1 MVVCNQLFVVFT
13 LVNVVVSVASAV
25 AVRLVV
31 VEGAGIDL
39 FHDSVGEAEEGRGGR
54 RFGWVGNLLLL
65 FGRQLFSESVLG

>member
-1 MVVCNQLFVVFT
+1 VVVCNQLFVVFA

-39 FHDSVGEAEEGRGGR
+39 FYNSVGEAEERRGRR
-54 RFGWVGNLLLL
+54 RFGWVDDLVLL
-65 FGRQLFSESVLG
+65 FGRQLFSEPVLG

>member
-31 VEGAGIDL
+31 AEGAGIDL
-39 FHDSVGEAEEGRGGR
+39 FYNSVGEAEEGRGRR
-54 RFGWVGNLLLL
+54 RFGRVDNLILL

>member
-1 MVVCNQLFVVFT
+1 MIVCNQLFVVFT

-39 FHDSVGEAEEGRGGR
+39 FYDSVGEAEEG
-54 RFGWVGNLLLL
+54 
-65 FGRQLFSESVLG
+65 